1 MVPLWPAI
9 CKAQPY
15 NPPGKKARF
24 SIPMKNILSVLALSA
39 SLALPAAAQQDPKAA
54 KILDAMSAK
63 YQAMKAFSATFTQTL
78 ENPSAKVKQNMSGD
92 ILVSGKKFHLTM
104 SGQEVVNDG
113 KTTWTYLKK
122 ENEVN
127 ISDTD
132 PDTQDMN
139 PSEIYTMY
147 KKGYKYS
154 YVQQVTEGTD
164 VLDVIELA
172 PQDRTKDVFKVR
184 LKVRKKDQ
192 TVKSWQMFKKSGNN
206 YTFSISKF
214 VANPPVTASTFTF
227 VPAQHKGVKVV
238 DLR

>member
-1 MVPLWPAI
+1 
-9 CKAQPY
+9 
-15 NPPGKKARF
+15 
-24 SIPMKNILSVLALSA
+24 MKNTLLLALSA
-39 SLALPAAAQQDPKAA
+39 SLALPAVAQQDPKAG

-63 YQAMKAFSATFTQTL
+63 YQALKAFSAAFTQTL
-78 ENPSAKVKQNMSGD
+78 ENPSAKVKQSMSGN

-104 SGQEVVNDG
+104 SGQEVINDG

-127 ISDTD
+127 VSDTD
-132 PDTQDMN
+132 NDTQEMS

-154 YVQQVTEGTD
+154 YVNQITEGGEK
-164 VLDVIELA
+164 LDVVELA
-172 PQDRTKDVFKVR
+172 PENRSNDVFKVR
-184 LKVRKKDQ
+184 LKIRSKDQ

-206 YTFSISKF
+206 YTFNISKF
-214 VANPPVTASTFTF
+214 VPNPSVSASTFAF
-227 VPAQHKGVKVV
+227 LPAQHKGVKVV